1 MATKSDDRTWCRSS
15 ANDDSKFAT
24 VTVFDGNAD
33 SHCGGVL
40 GVAVEE
46 VKARDRARDSAEE
59 EGSVRSFMRVLR
71 SGFRRGITRERIL
84 DVWKWKMKIS
94 TMSFWFHVNFCLGLL
109 QFERIPLIWE

>member
-1 MATKSDDRTWCRSS
+1 
-15 ANDDSKFAT
+15 

>member
-33 SHCGGVL
+33 SHCC

-46 VKARDRARDSAEE
+46 DRARDRTRDSAEE

-71 SGFRRGITRERIL
+71 SGFRRGITRE
-84 DVWKWKMKIS
+84 
-94 TMSFWFHVNFCLGLL
+94 
-109 QFERIPLIWE
+109 ERDRKSVV